1 MKSYFVTAVDSRGK
15 TVSEVIMAE
24 NNLEIVQI
32 IKNKQMY
39 LLDYKETKSESDNI
53 SKLKMKSLVI
63 FCRQLG
69 TMVTSGIPI
78 MQALDMLQSKA
89 DNSKTKKIFRN
100 IYEEVQKGN
109 SLSDAMKLQRGA
121 FPDLLMN
128 MIMAGELG
136 GTLDKSLSRMS
147 EHYEKEAKL
156 ANKIKSASIYP
167 IVLGVVAVTVVL
179 LLVVFVLP
187 SITSMFDPKDMPAS
201 TRIMLGISDFILD
214 NWIAILAIVV
224 GLAVATRLSLKVRS
238 VRVQFDKFKI
248 FMPVIGKLVQT
259 IYSARCAR
267 AFASLY
273 SSGVQTLDMIET
285 TSKVLGNAYLE
296 DMFREVMTS
305 VSQGD
310 LISRAIANTG
320 AFDPMLS
327 SMIYIGEE
335 SGSLGELLN
344 STADYFDNEADSA
357 IQRMVS
363 MIEPAM
369 IIVLGIVVGFI
380 VLSIIQPI
388 FSMYGAIG
396 N

>member
-1 MKSYFVTAVDSRGK
+1 
-15 TVSEVIMAE
+15 
-24 NNLEIVQI
+24 
-32 IKNKQMY
+32 MY
-39 LLDYKETKSESDNI
+39 LLDYRETKSESDSI

-89 DNSKTKKIFRN
+89 DNAKTKKIFRN

-128 MIMAGELG
+128 MVMAGELG
-136 GTLDKSLSRMS
+136 GTLDRSLSRMS
-147 EHYEKEAKL
+147 EHYEKEARL

-167 IVLGVVAVTVVL
+167 IILGVVSVSVVL
-179 LLVVFVLP
+179 LLVMFVLP
-187 SITSMFDPKDMPAS
+187 SITSMFDPKDMPFS
-201 TRIMLGISDFILD
+201 TKIMLGASNFLLD
-214 NWIAILAIVV
+214 NWIAIFAVIIGSVV
-224 GLAVATRLSLKVRS
+224 GIRLALKVRS
-238 VRVQFDKFKI
+238 VRVRFDKFKV
-248 FMPVIGKLVQT
+248 FMPVLGKLVQT

-296 DMFREVMTS
+296 DMFRDVMTS

-320 AFDPMLS
+320 SFDPMLS

-369 IIVLGIVVGFI
+369 IIVLGVVIGFI

-396 N
+396 

>member
-1 MKSYFVTAVDSRGK
+1 MKSYYVTAVDNRGK

-24 NNLEIVQI
+24 NNLEVVQI
-32 IKNKQMY
+32 IKNKQMF

-89 DNSKTKKIFRN
+89 DNAKTKKIFRN

-121 FPDLLMN
+121 FPDLLLN
-128 MIMAGELG
+128 MILAGELG
-136 GTLDKSLSRMS
+136 GTLDKSLARMS
-147 EHYEKEAKL
+147 DHYEKEARL
-156 ANKIKSASIYP
+156 ANKIKSASVYP
-167 IVLGVVAVTVVL
+167 IVLAVVAVSVVL
-179 LLVVFVLP
+179 MLVVFVLP

-201 TRIMLGISDFILD
+201 TKIMLGVSDFILN
-214 NWIAILAIVV
+214 NWIAILAVIVV
-224 GLAVATRLSLKVRS
+224 GVVGARMALKVRT
-238 VRVQFDKFKI
+238 VRVRFDKFKI
-248 FMPVIGKLVQT
+248 FMPVLGKLVQT

-285 TSKVLGNAYLE
+285 TSKVLGNAHLE
-296 DMFREVMTS
+296 DMFRDVMAS

-320 AFDPMLS
+320 SFDPMLS

-369 IIVLGIVVGFI
+369 IIVLGIVIGFI

-396 N
+396 

>member
-1 MKSYFVTAVDSRGK
+1 MKSYFVTAVDSKGK

-53 SKLKMKSLVI
+53 TKLKMKSLVI

-128 MIMAGELG
+128 MVMAGELG
-136 GTLDKSLSRMS
+136 GTLDKSLNRMS
-147 EHYEKEAKL
+147 EHYEKESRL

-167 IVLGVVAVTVVL
+167 IILAVVAVTVVL

-187 SITSMFDPKDMPAS
+187 SITSMFDPENMPLS
-201 TRIMLGISDFILD
+201 TKIMLGISDFILN
-214 NWIAILAIVV
+214 NWIAIFAVIVGGFVSARLA
-224 GLAVATRLSLKVRS
+224 LKVRS
-238 VRVQFDKFKI
+238 VRVRFDKFKV
-248 FMPVIGKLVQT
+248 FMPVLGKLVQT

-296 DMFREVMTS
+296 DMFRDVMTS

-320 AFDPMLS
+320 SFDPMLS

-369 IIVLGIVVGFI
+369 IIVLGIVIGFI

-396 N
+396 K

>member
-1 MKSYFVTAVDSRGK
+1 MKSYYVTAVDNRGK
-15 TVSEVIMAE
+15 TVSEIIMAE
-24 NNLEIVQI
+24 NNLEVVQI
-32 IKNKQMY
+32 VKNKQLY
-39 LLDYKETKSESDNI
+39 LLDYKETKSESESI
-53 SKLKMKSLVI
+53 TKLKMKSLVI

-78 MQALDMLQSKA
+78 MQSLDMLQSKA
-89 DNSKTKKIFRN
+89 DNAKTKRIFRN

-109 SLSDAMKLQRGA
+109 SLSDAMKLQKGA
-121 FPDLLMN
+121 FPDLLLN

-147 EHYEKEAKL
+147 EHYEKEARL

-167 IVLGVVAVTVVL
+167 IILAVVSVTVVL
-179 LLVVFVLP
+179 LLVMFVLP
-187 SITSMFDPKDMPAS
+187 SITAMFNPEDMPFS
-201 TRIMLGISDFILD
+201 TRIMLGASNFLLD
-214 NWIAILAIVV
+214 NWIAIFAVVV
-224 GLAVATRLSLKVRS
+224 GTVVSLRMALKVRS
-238 VRVQFDKFKI
+238 IRVRFDKFKL
-248 FMPVIGKLVQT
+248 FMPVLGKLVQT

-296 DMFREVMTS
+296 DMFRDVMTS

-310 LISRAIANTG
+310 LISRSIANTG
-320 AFDPMLS
+320 SFDPMLS

-363 MIEPAM
+363 MIEPIM
-369 IIVLGIVVGFI
+369 IIVLGIVIGFI

>member
-1 MKSYFVTAVDSRGK
+1 MKSYYVTAVDTRGK

-24 NNLEIVQI
+24 NNLEVVQI

-39 LLDYKETKSESDNI
+39 LLDYRETKSESDSI

-89 DNSKTKKIFRN
+89 DNAKTKKIFRN

-128 MIMAGELG
+128 MVMAGELG
-136 GTLDKSLSRMS
+136 GTLDRSLSRMS
-147 EHYEKEAKL
+147 EHYEKEARL

-167 IVLGVVAVTVVL
+167 IILGVVSVSVVL
-179 LLVVFVLP
+179 LLVMFVLP
-187 SITSMFDPKDMPAS
+187 SITSMFDPKDMPFS
-201 TRIMLGISDFILD
+201 TKIMLGASNFLLD
-214 NWIAILAIVV
+214 NWIAIFAVIIGSVV
-224 GLAVATRLSLKVRS
+224 GIRLALKVRS
-238 VRVQFDKFKI
+238 VRVRFDKFKV
-248 FMPVIGKLVQT
+248 FMPVLGKLVQT

-296 DMFREVMTS
+296 DMFRDVMTS

-320 AFDPMLS
+320 SFDPMLS

-369 IIVLGIVVGFI
+369 IIVLGIVIGFI

-396 N
+396 

>member
-1 MKSYFVTAVDSRGK
+1 MKSYYVTAVDIRGK

-24 NNLEIVQI
+24 NNLEVVQI

-89 DNSKTKKIFRN
+89 DNAKTKKIFRN

-109 SLSDAMKLQRGA
+109 SLSDSMKLQRGA
-121 FPDLLMN
+121 FPDLLLN

-167 IVLGVVAVTVVL
+167 IILGVVSVTVVL
-179 LLVVFVLP
+179 LLVMFVLP
-187 SITSMFDPKDMPAS
+187 SITSMFDPKDMPWS
-201 TRIMLGISDFILD
+201 TKIMLGASNFLLD
-214 NWIAILAIVV
+214 NWIAIFAVVV
-224 GLAVATRLSLKVRS
+224 GTVVGIRMALKVRS
-238 VRVQFDKFKI
+238 VRVRFDKFKV
-248 FMPVIGKLVQT
+248 FMPVLGKLVQT
-259 IYSARCAR
+259 IYSARCSR
-267 AFASLY
+267 AFSSLY

-296 DMFREVMTS
+296 DMFRDVMTS

-320 AFDPMLS
+320 SFDPMLS

-369 IIVLGIVVGFI
+369 IIVLGIRHRFYRFI
-380 VLSIIQPI
+380 HHTADFLHVWG
-388 FSMYGAIG
+388 YW
-396 N
+396 

>member
-1 MKSYFVTAVDSRGK
+1 MKSYYVTAVDSRGK

-24 NNLEIVQI
+24 SNLEIVQI

-39 LLDYKETKSESDNI
+39 LLEYKETKSESDNI

-78 MQALDMLQSKA
+78 MQSLDMLQSKA
-89 DNSKTKKIFRN
+89 DNAKTKKIFRN

-121 FPDLLMN
+121 FPDLLLN

-136 GTLDKSLSRMS
+136 GTLDHSLKRMS
-147 EHYEKEAKL
+147 EHYEKEARL

-167 IVLGVVAVTVVL
+167 IILAVVSVTVVL
-179 LLVVFVLP
+179 LLVMFVLP
-187 SITSMFDPKDMPAS
+187 SITSMFDPKDMPFS
-201 TRIMLGISDFILD
+201 TRIMLGASNFLLD
-214 NWIAILAIVV
+214 NWLAMFAIIV
-224 GLAVATRLSLKVRS
+224 GLVVAFRMALN
-238 VRVQFDKFKI
+238 VRVVRVRIDRFKI
-248 FMPVIGKLVQT
+248 FMPVLGKLVQT

-296 DMFREVMTS
+296 DMFRDVMTS

-320 AFDPMLS
+320 SFDPMLS
-327 SMIYIGEE
+327 SMIFIGEE

-363 MIEPAM
+363 MIEPVM
-369 IIVLGIVVGFI
+369 IIVLGIVIGFI

>member
-1 MKSYFVTAVDSRGK
+1 MKSYYVTAVDTRGK

-24 NNLEIVQI
+24 NNLEVVQI

-89 DNSKTKKIFRN
+89 DNTKTKKIFRN

-128 MIMAGELG
+128 MVMAGELG
-136 GTLDKSLSRMS
+136 GTLDRSLSRMS
-147 EHYEKEAKL
+147 EHYEKEARL

-167 IVLGVVAVTVVL
+167 IILGVVSVTVVL
-179 LLVVFVLP
+179 LLVMFVLP
-187 SITSMFDPKDMPAS
+187 SITSMFDPKDMPFS
-201 TRIMLGISDFILD
+201 TKIMLGASNFLLN
-214 NWIAILAIVV
+214 NWIAIFAIVV
-224 GLAVATRLSLKVRS
+224 GAVVGIRLALKVRS
-238 VRVQFDKFKI
+238 VRVRFDKFKV
-248 FMPVIGKLVQT
+248 FMPVLGKLVQT
-259 IYSARCAR
+259 IYSARCSR

-296 DMFREVMTS
+296 DMFRDVMTS

-320 AFDPMLS
+320 SFDPMLS

-369 IIVLGIVVGFI
+369 IIVLGIVIGFI

-396 N
+396 

>member
-24 NNLEIVQI
+24 NNLEVVQI

-89 DNSKTKKIFRN
+89 DNAKTKKIFRN

-109 SLSDAMKLQRGA
+109 SLSDSMKLQRGA

-128 MIMAGELG
+128 MVMAGELG

-147 EHYEKEAKL
+147 EHYEKEARL

-167 IVLGVVAVTVVL
+167 IVLATVAVTVVL
-179 LLVVFVLP
+179 LLVMFVLP
-187 SITSMFDPKDMPAS
+187 SITSMFKPEDMPFS
-201 TRIMLGISDFILD
+201 TRIMLGASNFLLN
-214 NWIAILAIVV
+214 NWLAIFAIIVGAVV
-224 GLAVATRLSLKVRS
+224 ALRLSLKVRS
-238 VRVQFDKFKI
+238 VRVRFDKFKV
-248 FMPVIGKLVQT
+248 FMPVLGKLVQT
-259 IYSARCAR
+259 IYSARCSR
-267 AFASLY
+267 AFSSLY

-296 DMFREVMTS
+296 DMFRDVMTS

-320 AFDPMLS
+320 SFDPMLS
-327 SMIYIGEE
+327 SMIFIGEE
-335 SGSLGELLN
+335 SGSLGDLLN

-369 IIVLGIVVGFI
+369 IIVLGIVIGFI

>member
-24 NNLEIVQI
+24 NNLEVVQI

-89 DNSKTKKIFRN
+89 DNAKTKKIFRN

-128 MIMAGELG
+128 MVMAGELG

-147 EHYEKEAKL
+147 EHYEKEARL

-167 IVLGVVAVTVVL
+167 VILALVSVTVVL
-179 LLVVFVLP
+179 LLVMFVLP
-187 SITSMFDPKDMPAS
+187 SITSMFDPKDMPFS
-201 TRIMLGISDFILD
+201 TKVMLGASNFLLN
-214 NWIAILAIVV
+214 NWIAIFALVV
-224 GLAVATRLSLKVRS
+224 GGAVSLRMALKVRS
-238 VRVQFDKFKI
+238 VRVRFDKFKV
-248 FMPVIGKLVQT
+248 FMPVLGKLVQT
-259 IYSARCAR
+259 IYSARCSR

-296 DMFREVMTS
+296 DMFRDVMTS

-320 AFDPMLS
+320 SFDPMLS

-369 IIVLGIVVGFI
+369 IIVLGIVIGFI

-396 N
+396 

>member
-1 MKSYFVTAVDSRGK
+1 MKSYYVTAVDNRGK

-24 NNLEIVQI
+24 NNLEVVQI

-89 DNSKTKKIFRN
+89 DNAKTKKIFRN

-121 FPDLLMN
+121 FPDLLLN

-136 GTLDKSLSRMS
+136 GTLDKSLARMS
-147 EHYEKEAKL
+147 DHYEKEARL
-156 ANKIKSASIYP
+156 ANKIKSASVYP
-167 IVLGVVAVTVVL
+167 VILAVVAVSVVL
-179 LLVVFVLP
+179 MLVVFVLP
-187 SITSMFDPKDMPAS
+187 SITSMFDPKDMPFS
-201 TRIMLGISDFILD
+201 TKIMLGISDFILN
-214 NWIAILAIVV
+214 NWLAILALIIFAVV
-224 GLAVATRLSLKVRS
+224 GARMSLKVRS
-238 VRVQFDKFKI
+238 VRVRFDKFKI
-248 FMPVIGKLVQT
+248 FMPVLGSLVQT

-285 TSKVLGNAYLE
+285 TSKVLGNAHLE
-296 DMFREVMTS
+296 DMFRDVMAS

-320 AFDPMLS
+320 SFDPMLS

-369 IIVLGIVVGFI
+369 IIVLGIVIGFI

-396 N
+396 